1 MKNLTIYSA
10 AILMVL
16 SFATAQAQDTKA
28 LSHNSKM
35 DNVKNESKAE
45 KREIRKMNKSFV
57 SDLSEDAFY
66 ADFGKIPNVG
76 WERELGFD
84 IALFT
89 KDGKDYKA
97 YYDFNSKLVGTT
109 NVITFAE
116 LLKKSQEGIKK
127 HYKDYTVD
135 KVIFFKDNE
144 VNDQDMLLYGT
155 QFSDTDNYFVEM
167 SNKTKNIVVQTNPN
181 GELFFFSELKKVL

>member
-116 LLKKSQEGIKK
+116 LPKKSQEGIKK

>member
-1 MKNLTIYSA
+1 MKNLMIYST

-16 SFATAQAQDTKA
+16 SCATSQAQDTKA
-28 LSHNSKM
+28 VSHNSKI
-35 DNVKNESKAE
+35 DNVRNESKAE
-45 KREIRKMNKSFV
+45 KREIRKTNKSFV

-66 ADFGKIPNVG
+66 ADFGKIPEVS
-76 WERELGFD
+76 WENELGYD

-97 YYDFNSKLVGTT
+97 FYDFNSKLVGTT
-109 NVITFAE
+109 TVITFAE
-116 LLKKSQEGIKK
+116 LPKKSQEGIKK

-135 KVIFFKDNE
+135 KVVFFEDNK

-155 QFSDTDNYFVEM
+155 QFSDADNYFVEM
-167 SNKTKNIVVQTNPN
+167 SNKTKNIVVQTNPD
-181 GELFFFSELKKVL
+181 GELFFFSEPKKVL